1 MLGDVLGHLEH
12 ADEFFAS
19 EDDLQIVVGVDHRL
33 FDFVL
38 QFVLLDV
45 VPEPFRHLSA
55 GSGLG
60 ANNGGESGG
69 RRHRLHERG
78 IGFPFFLHHFFLGDF
93 FDGFFGWFFLGW
105 FFRGH
110 INPLC

>member
-1 MLGDVLGHLEH
+1 MLRNVLGHLEH
-12 ADEFFAS
+12 ADDFFAS
-19 EDDLQIVVGVDHRL
+19 EDDLQIVVGVDHRP

-38 QFVLLDV
+38 QLVLFDV

-55 GSGLG
+55 SSGLG

-78 IGFPFFLHHFFLGDF
+78 ISFPFFLHHFFLGDF
-93 FDGFFGWFFLGW
+93 FDGFLGGFTFGCFFIC
-105 FFRGH
+105 H
-110 INPLC
+110 NNPLC